1 MFILLIYFLVAL
13 IIFNVFLWI
22 YDAKKSKESIV
33 RSKKAFK
40 IGVIVTI
47 LSYFILLTYG
57 LISYWADK
65 HK

>member
-47 LSYFILLTYG
+47 LSYVILLTYG

>member
-1 MFILLIYFLVAL
+1 MYILLIYFLIAL

-40 IGVIVTI
+40 IGLIITM
-47 LSYFILLTYG
+47 LSYVILLTYG
-57 LISYWADK
+57 LMSYWADK

>member
-1 MFILLIYFLVAL
+1 MYILLIYFLIAL

-22 YDAKKSKESIV
+22 YDTKKSKESIV

-40 IGVIVTI
+40 IGLIITI
-47 LSYFILLTYG
+47 LSYVILLTYG
-57 LISYWADK
+57 LISYWMDK

>member
-1 MFILLIYFLVAL
+1 MFILLIYFLIAL
-13 IIFNVFLWI
+13 IIFNIFLWV
-22 YDAKKSKESIV
+22 YDAKRSKESIT

-40 IGVIVTI
+40 IGLIITI
-47 LSYFILLTYG
+47 LSYVILLTYG